1 MMGAGR
7 VERPGLARRT
17 EPPERA
23 RARPAP
29 LPELPF
35 PCPNHRRPRGGGVAL
50 RAVADGARHPRDGAP
65 AWPDGAPVHTFTV
78 PGGVGAPAAARLA
91 VRGLLQFHLNAR
103 AQTDATLLISE
114 LVANAVL
121 HGGARETED
130 ICLRLAFARA
140 GPCLRSATQG
150 RGSKRRA
157 FPKLDPVAAVWGSC
171 WWTPSAAPGAST
183 FEAAHGC
190 GLRWPTDASTG
201 PGGRGCLAA
210 VERLEE

>member
-1 MMGAGR
+1 
-7 VERPGLARRT
+7 
-17 EPPERA
+17 
-23 RARPAP
+23 
-29 LPELPF
+29 
-35 PCPNHRRPRGGGVAL
+35 VAL

-130 ICLRLAFARA
+130 ICLRLAFRA
-140 GPCLRSATQG
+140 
-150 RGSKRRA
+150 RRA
-157 FPKLDPVAAVWGSC
+157 VFEICDSG
-171 WWTPSAAPGAST
+171 PG
-183 FEAAHGC
+183 FEAPRVPEA
-190 GLRWPTDASTG
+190 R
-201 PGGRGCLAA
+201 PGGGGMGLVLVDAISSAWGVYFRGGARVWFEMA
-210 VERLEE
+210 H